1 MIAGDRL
8 PAQRRD
14 ALDDGATLWP
24 AIDQIAADD
33 HAIRLHALQIG
44 EHGLGGRQIAVQ
56 VGYDGEGGRV
66 AHNSCTPCLG
76 DIAGIGS

>member
-1 MIAGDRL
+1 MVAGERL

-33 HAIRLHALQIG
+33 HTIRLDALQIG
-44 EHGLGGRQIAVQ
+44 EHGLGGRQIAMQ
-56 VGYDGEGGRV
+56 IGDDGEGGRSG
-66 AHNSCTPCLG
+66 HDGMLL
-76 DIAGIGS
+76 